1 MSFPC
6 VVVSLVFSLFS
17 FSNPGLFSFCFLQ
30 RERWH
35 AVGWVGGEMGSTSVE
50 RGEGNCDQ
58 NILYEKIF
66 SKKRHILKTKI
77 NENPLYIHHQPF
89 FSVKSYPLQSVL
101 LATLKFFFTSFSF
114 FKFDFLWGHPSSTHL
129 SVYPPAYLPIYLP
142 IY

>member
-1 MSFPC
+1 MCFYEFSLCGC
-6 VVVSLVFSLFS
+6 VSCAFSLFS

-30 RERWH
+30 RERWR
-35 AVGWVGGEMGSTSVE
+35 AVGWVSGEMGSTSVE
-50 RGEGNCDQ
+50 LGEGNCDQ

-101 LATLKFFFTSFSF
+101 LATLKIFFPLLFPFLNLTF
-114 FKFDFLWGHPSSTHL
+114 FGGIHLPPICLSTHL
-129 SVYPPAYLPIYLP
+129 PTY
-142 IY
+142 